1 MKQFAIIGGS
11 FNPVTKAHV
20 EIGQIAKKEL
30 AGWQILYIPAPDR
43 FLTSWKAMESRDI
56 LSGSQRL
63 FLLKKAVEP
72 YGFFCEDCEVTQK
85 TSAKTYDTMQ
95 YLKQKHGPDT
105 QLVYVCGTDKL
116 SELSIWYRAEGIF
129 ELARILVIPRD
140 GDDPEKMIGEIPFL
154 KERRER
160 ILISHEPRIYPDF
173 SATKVR
179 ESIRSGDGKWRE
191 MVPKEIVKDMEEI
204 EDMERMVSGCH

>member
-20 EIGQIAKKEL
+20 EIGQIAAKEL
-30 AGWQILYIPAPDR
+30 PGWQILYIPAPDR
-43 FLTSWKAMESRDI
+43 FLTSWKAMEKRDI
-56 LSGSQRL
+56 LSGEQRL
-63 FLLKKAVEP
+63 SLLKKAIEKH
-72 YGFFCEDCEVTQK
+72 GFCCEDCEVHGK

-95 YLKQKHGPDT
+95 YLRQRYGQDT
-105 QLVYVCGTDKL
+105 KLVYVCGTDKL

-129 ELARILVIPRD
+129 ELAKILVIPRD
-140 GDDPEKMIGEIPFL
+140 GDEPEKMIEEIPFL
-154 KERRER
+154 RERRDR

-179 ESIRSGDGKWRE
+179 ESIKARDGKWKE
-191 MVPKEIVKDMEEI
+191 MVPEEI
-204 EDMERMVSGCH
+204 IADLEILSKQ